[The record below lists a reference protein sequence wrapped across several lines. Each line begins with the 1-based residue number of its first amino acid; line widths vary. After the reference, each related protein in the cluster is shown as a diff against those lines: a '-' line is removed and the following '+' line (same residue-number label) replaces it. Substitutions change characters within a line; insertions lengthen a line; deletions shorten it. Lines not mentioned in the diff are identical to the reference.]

1 MVEYLYNAIKAD
13 SNAPIIITAVI
24 KDEEE
29 LPITSGC
36 ILKLYDDQ
44 KLLQTVNGVYSNS
57 NWYFTIPAV
66 NEKGRFWYQISY
78 SGGSLNFKQP
88 IYLI

>member
-29 LPITSGC
+29 QPITSGC
-36 ILKLYDDQ
+36 ILKLYDD
-44 KLLQTVNGVYSNS
+44 
-57 NWYFTIPAV
+57 
-66 NEKGRFWYQISY
+66 
-78 SGGSLNFKQP
+78 
-88 IYLI
+88 